1 LGNLGKVY
9 NRKDKISRKVVS
21 KLKKG
26 NVIITA
32 ALPYVNADLHLG
44 HITST
49 YLPADILYRYLKL
62 TKTSVLQIC
71 ASDDFGTPILIA
83 AEKEGVS
90 PGDYVAERNRRFRE
104 DLHSVGIDYDLF
116 DRTSSPENVKFVQD
130 FFTKLNENGY
140 VYVTDVDQFY
150 CEFDKKF
157 LPDRYVKGKCPFCGA
172 EEQYSDGCEN
182 CGRTFGPAQIL
193 QPHCSICGRA
203 PVIKRSTHY
212 FFRLSAFASRLQ
224 RWLKT
229 NKKLQP
235 EPRNYVLNWI
245 KEGLQDWDISR
256 DISWGV
262 PIPLKEAEG
271 KVLYGWFD
279 NHLCYIT
286 ASLKEAHKSGAAGV
300 GYWNSSTIYHFIG
313 KDIVYHHY
321 LFLPSM
327 RIGEGH
333 YKLPDFIPTRGY
345 LLIQGRKIS
354 KSRNWVINVRDFL
367 RWYPADYL
375 RFYLTRITPYAQT
388 DLNFDW
394 DEFREKINNELV
406 ANVGNFVYRALTFVK
421 KNHGSLV
428 PEHGPLGREE
438 RTMLKSLKRASRDVA
453 SLLEKGRYDRAL
465 KSILEFS
472 SICNRYFQ
480 HKAPWEKRE
489 DEATTIFYS
498 CNFVAS
504 LALLLRPFL
513 PFSTEEAWRQL
524 GFRKP
529 LEKYRWEDAR
539 SLTVKAGQRILEP
552 RPLFRKVE
560 ETEIATRKEELVS
573 A

>member
-1 LGNLGKVY
+1 M
-9 NRKDKISRKVVS
+9 VS

-32 ALPYVNADLHLG
+32 ALPYANADLHLG

-62 TKTSVLQIC
+62 SGRRAVQIC

-90 PGDYVAERNRRFRE
+90 PRAYVSDHNKRFRK
-104 DLHSVGIDYDLF
+104 DLESLGIEYDLF
-116 DRTSSPENVKFVQD
+116 DRTSSLENVKFVQY

-140 VYVTDVDQFY
+140 VYVADVDQFY
-150 CEFDKKF
+150 CEYDKKF

-172 EEQYSDGCEN
+172 EDQYSDGCEN

-193 QPHCSICGRA
+193 EPHCSICGRPPINRKSA
-203 PVIKRSTHY
+203 HY
-212 FFRLSAFASRLQ
+212 FFKLSAFAGKLEG
-224 RWLKT
+224 WLKS
-229 NKKLQP
+229 NKNLQP

-245 KEGLQDWDISR
+245 EEGLQDWDISR
-256 DISWGV
+256 DIEWGV
-262 PIPLKEAEG
+262 PIPLREASG

-286 ASLKEAHKSGAAGV
+286 ASLKQARKSGASGV
-300 GYWNSSTIYHFIG
+300 RYWNSSTIYHFIG
-313 KDIVYHHY
+313 KDIIYHHY

-327 RIGEGH
+327 RIGEGQ
-333 YKLPDFIPTRGY
+333 YKLPDFVPTRGY

-354 KSRNWVINVRDFL
+354 KSRNWVINVRDFI

-406 ANVGNFVYRALTFVK
+406 ANLGNFVYRALVFVK
-421 KNHGSLV
+421 NKHGYVV
-428 PEHGPLGREE
+428 PKPGPRGKDE
-438 RTMLKSLKRASRDVA
+438 RSMLSSLKRASLDVT
-453 SLLEKGRYDRAL
+453 SLLEKGQYDRAL

-472 SICNRYFQ
+472 TKCNQYFQ
-480 HKAPWEKRE
+480 HKAPWENGG
-489 DEATTIFYS
+489 DEPRTIYYS

-504 LALLLRPFL
+504 LALLLHPFL
-513 PFSTEEAWRQL
+513 PFGAEEAWRQL
-524 GFRKP
+524 GFKKP
-529 LEKYRWEDAR
+529 LKRYRWDDAT
-539 SLTVKAGQRILEP
+539 SLTVEAGQRILEP
-552 RPLFRKVE
+552 KPLFRKVE
-560 ETEIATRKEELVS
+560 ETEIIKRKEALTV
-573 A
+573 